1 MIEDKEIGAQ
11 GAAIAAGIAAGIYT
25 DYEDAVKKT
34 VKITK
39 TIYPRPEYKEI
50 YEEKYATY
58 RAVID
63 ALGQGGAW
71 KRFKN

>member
-1 MIEDKEIGAQ
+1 MDYREAIE
-11 GAAIAAGIAAGIYT
+11 
-25 DYEDAVKKT
+25 KT

-39 TIYPRPEYKEI
+39 TIYPRAEYKEI

-63 ALGQGGAW
+63 GLSSAW

>member
-1 MIEDKEIGAQ
+1 M
-11 GAAIAAGIAAGIYT
+11 
-25 DYEDAVKKT
+25 KKT